1 MVRLGDCHL
10 SSNGGERRVAQ
21 YARPPARGQG
31 GGTPP
36 LRRASRW
43 RLASSAWAGHRR
55 PRLPRHA
62 YIQPMI
68 EIETVVRAIEQA
80 REQLGVSIVD
90 S

>member
-1 MVRLGDCHL
+1 
-10 SSNGGERRVAQ
+10 
-21 YARPPARGQG
+21 
-31 GGTPP
+31 
-36 LRRASRW
+36 
-43 RLASSAWAGHRR
+43 LASSAWAGHRR